1 VDCSATA
8 ATLAVQAQ
16 AATGATDSNA
26 ASVTT
31 VASAAE
37 ELAASIAEELAA
49 SIAEIGRQ
57 VAHSSSIARTAVGET
72 EEANRTIAL
81 LTGAATKAG

>member
-31 VASAAE
+31 VASA
-37 ELAASIAEELAA
+37 AEELAA